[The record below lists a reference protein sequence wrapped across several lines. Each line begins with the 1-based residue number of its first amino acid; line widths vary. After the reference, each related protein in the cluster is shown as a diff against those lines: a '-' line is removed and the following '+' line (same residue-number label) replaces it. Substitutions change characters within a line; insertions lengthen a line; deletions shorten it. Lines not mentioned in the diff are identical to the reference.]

1 MNKKLFEFLSTQ
13 FKNGEPKLWGSFHII
28 SLVISLTIAIILIAA
43 LWKTTKKEIATF
55 WILFAF
61 WIILFTIECLKQ
73 FYAGSKIDGSGNWYW
88 KYDTRW
94 SVPFV
99 LCSMPLYFI
108 PLYLV
113 TYKTK
118 MFKTIILDFIG
129 VYCLYGGVFV
139 MILYPGD
146 VFTSTI
152 FISTH
157 SMIFHGAMLIIGM
170 FLVINNIIKF
180 SWKTVGF
187 AFLIFMILWA
197 ITGIGNEIIWQL
209 HKAGKI
215 DFMPNLLNI
224 SHRLQNP
231 FGDAIK
237 NITNG
242 KVKFSDLTIYL
253 AYPLWTFIVSNIIYG
268 FFGFVGWS
276 ARKIEASA
284 KLHYETKLQNKAML
298 RRKML
303 QKKASTHNNI
313 LFWNQCTSLIFYFMS
328 IFKNISLQT
337 KILTFTNIYQF
348 C

>member
-1 MNKKLFEFLSTQ
+1 
-13 FKNGEPKLWGSFHII
+13 
-28 SLVISLTIAIILIAA
+28 
-43 LWKTTKKEIATF
+43 
-55 WILFAF
+55 
-61 WIILFTIECLKQ
+61 
-73 FYAGSKIDGSGNWYW
+73 
-88 KYDTRW
+88 
-94 SVPFV
+94 
-99 LCSMPLYFI
+99 
-108 PLYLV
+108 
-113 TYKTK
+113 
-118 MFKTIILDFIG
+118 
-129 VYCLYGGVFV
+129 

-298 RRKML
+298 RRKNVA
-303 QKKASTHNNI
+303 KE
-313 LFWNQCTSLIFYFMS
+313 S
-328 IFKNISLQT
+328 INAQ
-337 KILTFTNIYQF
+337 
-348 C
+348 

>member
-1 MNKKLFEFLSTQ
+1 MNKKLFELLSTQ

-129 VYCLYGGVFV
+129 VYCLYGGAFV

-298 RRKML
+298 RRKNVA
-303 QKKASTHNNI
+303 KE
-313 LFWNQCTSLIFYFMS
+313 S
-328 IFKNISLQT
+328 INAQ
-337 KILTFTNIYQF
+337 
-348 C
+348 